1 MEHRHVSFVN
11 FEPRS
16 KTWNSPSITPIRI
29 TAQELKEARSSPEQF
44 LELAKRLKAEGRF

>member
-44 LELAKRLKAEGRF
+44 LVLAKRLKAEGRL